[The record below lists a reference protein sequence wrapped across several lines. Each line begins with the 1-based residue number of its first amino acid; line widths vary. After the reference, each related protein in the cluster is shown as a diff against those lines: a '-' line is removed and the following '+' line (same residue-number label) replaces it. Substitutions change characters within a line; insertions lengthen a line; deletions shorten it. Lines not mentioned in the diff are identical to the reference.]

1 MFSLVL
7 LNSPPCY
14 FRVGRSC
21 SATVSLRHLPFYT
34 GRSWLVIGN
43 LEFCI
48 LHHQNSRFTR
58 NALEIWNFT
67 PPLKQHLEW
76 FDSECD
82 RWTAVFMLETTAA
95 VRTGRTEESCGL
107 LHCFILRCLDSAE
120 KAHMVARDAAGVR
133 LCLFG
138 ILSSTY
144 IQYSLSFAFTV
155 ALRDPASSRHVSM
168 WRVFF
173 CMYSVLHTPWSV
185 KIAAVASSSEKPY
198 QQSPDTLTCGLW
210 LTPCLDARG
219 GQFCTVPP
227 RTL

>member
-95 VRTGRTEESCGL
+95 VRTEESCGL
-107 LHCFILRCLDSAE
+107 L
-120 KAHMVARDAAGVR
+120 
-133 LCLFG
+133 LCLFCGASTVQKRLTWSHEMLLGCVFASLASCLLRTYSTRFLLLLPLLSG
-138 ILSSTY
+138 IRL
-144 IQYSLSFAFTV
+144 
-155 ALRDPASSRHVSM
+155 
-168 WRVFF
+168 
-173 CMYSVLHTPWSV
+173 
-185 KIAAVASSSEKPY
+185 AAAM
-198 QQSPDTLTCGLW
+198 
-210 LTPCLDARG
+210 
-219 GQFCTVPP
+219 
-227 RTL
+227 